1 MSDSRLDAAPLDA
14 AALAAAGE
22 RMHARLVELFPIP
35 RSLTGDGVRE
45 TLRRLAGEVPLTLH
59 EVPSGTPAFD
69 WTVPKEWNLRQA
81 WIRGP
86 RGEEIVHS
94 RDSSLHV
101 MGYSVPVHRKLG
113 LDELQ
118 AHLHSLPGQP
128 DRVPYRTSYY
138 REDWAFCLPQR
149 RRDSLAPGEYEVLID
164 ADLAPGHLTYGEV
177 ALPGDEPGEV
187 LLSCHVCHPA
197 LANDNLSGVT
207 VAVEIARRLAGA
219 KRRLGLRIL
228 FIPGTIGSLVWLA
241 RNEAST
247 QRIAAGL
254 VMANL
259 GDAGGFHY
267 KRSRR
272 GDAAIDRAVPL
283 ALAGLGE
290 PVTVEE
296 FVPFGYDERQYCS
309 PGFDLPVGSLTR
321 TPWGRYPEYHT
332 SGDDPDFV
340 RPRQLAG
347 SLAAYLEVLRLLDGN
362 ARYRNLSPKG
372 EPQLGRRGL
381 YGSIGGGGAR
391 EREMAL
397 LWVLNLSDGDHD
409 LLAIAERSRLPFSA
423 VREAADALL
432 AAGLLAPA

>member
-1 MSDSRLDAAPLDA
+1 MSQLSDPTPLLDPAEL
-14 AALAAAGE
+14 LAAGE

-45 TLRRLAGEVPLTLH
+45 TLRRLAQDIPLVVH
-59 EVPSGTPAFD
+59 EVPSGSAALD
-69 WTVPKEWNLRQA
+69 WTVPREWNLRQA
-81 WIRGP
+81 WIRDP
-86 RGEEIVHS
+86 RGEEIIHT
-94 RDSSLHV
+94 RDSNLHV

-113 LDELQ
+113 LEELQ
-118 AHLHSLPGQP
+118 AHLHSLPEQP

-138 REDWAFCLPQR
+138 REDWGFCLPHR
-149 RRDSLAPGEYEVLID
+149 RRQSLAPGEYEVMID
-164 ADLAPGHLTYGEV
+164 STLAPGHLTYGEV
-177 ALPGDEPGEV
+177 AIPGDEPGEV
-187 LLSCHVCHPA
+187 LLSCHVCHPS
-197 LANDNLSGVT
+197 LANDNLTGVT
-207 VAVEIARRLAGA
+207 VAAEIARRLAGA

-241 RNEAST
+241 RNEAMT

-259 GDAGGFHY
+259 GDPGGFHY

-272 GDAAIDRAVPL
+272 ADAVIDRAVPL

-290 PVTVEE
+290 PLAIED

-321 TPWGRYPEYHT
+321 TPWGRYAEYHT
-332 SGDDPDFV
+332 SADNCDFV
-340 RPRQLAG
+340 RPQQLAG
-347 SLAAYLEVLRLLDGN
+347 SLAAYLEVLRLVDGN

-381 YGSIGGGGAR
+381 YDPIGGAGAR

-397 LWVLNLSDGDHD
+397 LWVLNLADGDHD
-409 LLAIAERSRLPFSA
+409 LLAIAERSRLPFGA
-423 VREAADALL
+423 VRAAADALL